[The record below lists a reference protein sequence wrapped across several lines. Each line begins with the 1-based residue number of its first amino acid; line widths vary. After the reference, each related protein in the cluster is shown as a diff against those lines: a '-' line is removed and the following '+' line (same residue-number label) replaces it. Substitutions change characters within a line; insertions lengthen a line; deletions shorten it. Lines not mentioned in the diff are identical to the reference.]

1 MREGVTKNAGIK
13 SANVRA
19 YSTKEG
25 VKRMKDHQ
33 GAQEPRLIK
42 NRDIP
47 LLSRVLYI
55 MQEVCSLEK
64 RIVWQH
70 DRLYG
75 ITAHVT
81 GMPSG
86 KGTPSGLDAAFAAIS
101 ELSDEYR
108 EKVQSY
114 IRELKNAE
122 RILNA
127 IPSLTMRAF
136 VIMLYVD
143 GMSAEQ
149 VKRELNLTDWNF
161 RRARD
166 SIEQAEDMQ
175 SVKWREKYIIQG
187 SRN

>member
-1 MREGVTKNAGIK
+1 M
-13 SANVRA
+13 
-19 YSTKEG
+19 KE
-25 VKRMKDHQ
+25 HQ
-33 GAQEPRLIK
+33 RSAQEPRAVK

-75 ITAHVT
+75 ITAHIT
-81 GMPSG
+81 GMPGG
-86 KGTPSGLDAAFAAIS
+86 KGAPSGLDAAFAAIS